1 VAGLVY
7 IENAPDDDSTQMPG
21 IAEDRVASTMSLN
34 QDSGRMM
41 KVLLAALFVLI
52 NATVSGGTELRDD
65 TRQAWN
71 AYVRGVKLVTP
82 CPGIYDVASI
92 PRLYSRAWSVD
103 APVIDIPNSTIP

>member
-1 VAGLVY
+1 
-7 IENAPDDDSTQMPG
+7 
-21 IAEDRVASTMSLN
+21 MSLN

-71 AYVRGVKLVTP
+71 AYVRGVKLVTHVLGFTMLQAFRV
-82 CPGIYDVASI
+82 CTLGLGALML
-92 PRLYSRAWSVD
+92 R
-103 APVIDIPNSTIP
+103 